1 MLRVSELTP
10 GPWLTP
16 AEQEAWRAFLISSQL
31 LVAAL
36 DRQLQR
42 DAGIPHAWFA
52 LLVVLAEHPNRTARQ
67 SELAGIAEFS
77 LSRLS
82 YAITRL
88 ADRGWVTR
96 TPDPDDRRATL
107 VTLTDAGVDALATI
121 APAHVAL
128 VRELLF
134 ARLSGRQV
142 SALHEACRAILAG
155 LPDAPM
161 MPSPAPTPSLDR
173 GAEHRVRRLA
183 GR

>member
-161 MPSPAPTPSLDR
+161 DALTGSHPQPAS
-173 GAEHRVRRLA
+173 RR
-183 GR
+183 